1 MKFLFLLIIL
11 VNPVLAAE
19 YRVVSDLQ
27 RDRDIPIQISFPLDT
42 SNCSEGSLCPVAFL
56 SSGYGVAYDKYSFI
70 SDTLNKASYLVV
82 AIQHELPGDPPL
94 AVIGDLF
101 TERSENWKRG
111 TETIE
116 FVHSQ
121 LRDDFSSY
129 NFNKLTLIGHSNGGD
144 ISSWV
149 FNEGADF
156 VETLITL
163 DHRRVSLPRE
173 QPVSVLSIRGSDFPA
188 DEGVLHTT
196 DEQAQFD
203 ACIVEIADSK
213 HNDMT
218 DFGPEWLKTSIS
230 NIIFEFLLDGC
241 DDTHEFALMH
251 H

>member
-1 MKFLFLLIIL
+1 MKFLFLLTIL

-19 YRVVSDLQ
+19 HRIVSDPQ

-42 SNCSEGSLCPVAFL
+42 SDCSEENLCPVAFL

-70 SDTLNKASYLVV
+70 SETLNKAGYLVV
-82 AIQHELPGDPPL
+82 AIQHELPGDPAL
-94 AVIGDLF
+94 AVTGDLF
-101 TERSENWKRG
+101 TERTENWKRG
-111 TETIE
+111 AATIG

-121 LRDDFSSY
+121 LKAKLSEYD
-129 NFNKLTLIGHSNGGD
+129 FNKLTLVGHSNGGD

-218 DFGPEWLKTSIS
+218 DYGPAWLKTAIS
-230 NIIFEFLLDGC
+230 NIMFEFLSGHC
-241 DDTHEFALMH
+241 GAR
-251 H
+251 